1 MFYDYAKIYVKGG
14 DGGNGVVAFRREKYV
29 PFGGPAGG
37 DGGGGGSVVFVGD
50 EGLRTLVDFKYKQHY
65 KAERGMHGQGKNMH
79 GKTANDMLVRV
90 PVGTIVKDAESEE
103 LLGDITTHGQELVV
117 AKGGKGGRGNTSFF
131 SPNNK
136 VPEVAENG
144 EPGQEHW
151 LTLELKLLAD
161 VALVGMPNAGKST
174 IISRISAAKPKIAD
188 YPFTTLVPNLGVVAL
203 DDGNSFV
210 VADVPGLIKGAHE
223 GAGLGHRFLRHVERC
238 RVILHVLD
246 MSGLEEQKPWEDFAA
261 INEELKLYRSD
272 LAKRPQIIVANKMD
286 MPEAAGNLAIL
297 KEKLGDKYEIYLVIA
312 LKNEGL
318 MPVIYKAWE
327 LIQNTPL
334 PLGIEPTESMRHV
347 IVKAEEPF
355 VIETEEQGVWRVK
368 GEKIERLVAMTDWDN
383 SAAVTRMQRIFDK
396 MGLDQALRL
405 AGVAEGDL
413 VCIGKEKFNFAE

>member
-144 EPGQEHW
+144 EPGQERW

-272 LAKRPQIIVANKMD
+272 LTKRPQIIVANKMD

-297 KEKLGDKYEIYLVIA
+297 KEKLGDKYEIYPVIA

-318 MPVIYKAWE
+318 MPVIYRAWE
-327 LIQNTPL
+327 LIQKTPL